1 MTLKELA
8 LELNTSKKTLKQL
21 CSFRNEH
28 NVSLEEIEIAKQS
41 LLMYKTKRQT
51 PIKDR
56 IDFEKSKCTFTPKSK
71 KSNNF
76 QNKFDNGYDY
86 EKAETLETVIILFCK
101 GLTNS
106 QIAFEIATNKKY
118 KNIKDLSSDE
128 INQILISHGHRPN
141 KIIDKKHNWSKISS

>member
-21 CSFRNEH
+21 CSFQNEQD
-28 NVSLEEIEIAKQS
+28 VSLEEELNARTSWAKRKNQKQ
-41 LLMYKTKRQT
+41 M

-56 IDFEKSKCTFTPKSK
+56 IYFEKSKCTFTPKSK